1 MFQFFFFPW
10 VQVVA
15 SALVGD
21 VAQGTREAT
30 RAAGG
35 ADAAYWLASF
45 LVEGVAVGGGVAVA
59 IAAGAAPGLF
69 RRAGKSFEVAA
80 FLELFALHW
89 LFLLALTLQTFVVVT
104 CLLRSQIAAAGLPP
118 LLHAALHGCY
128 FAWNPLR
135 TWNVGKRPA
144 TKRTGACGRGRART
158 SQARLSCRSLP
169 TICWWTRS
177 ARRESERAGG
187 AGSSPTALWGSATRA
202 RSVEKSAGKRPR
214 GRGSRPSSSIWQSQS
229 LTAAPCAD
237 EHLMCEDVWPFWYE
251 KTEDR
256 GWRPES
262 SWTAGVY
269 CMLMVSVALWAAV
282 LWYVIQVSTS
292 AARGKGKDLLFCLRK
307 AYWRPPPPDEVV
319 EKAPLVDHDEWFE
332 NDKDSD
338 APVQVRGLRKVFGKK
353 VAVSDA
359 TFAIRDSEIFCLL
372 GHNGAGKT
380 TTMSMMTGAMAP
392 DGGSASFFGIRTLGP
407 LAEADGLDRLRQLL
421 GFCPQHD
428 ALFPQLTLRE
438 HLIFYSR
445 LKGVEE
451 ARAENEASG
460 LLELFRLTEMAEGFP
475 LKLSGG
481 QKRKVMM
488 AAALTGG
495 SRLVVLDEPTAGM
508 DPVARREVW
517 TLLRDVRVDR
527 SVLLTT
533 HHMEEA
539 EALADRVAIMAAG
552 SVTCC
557 GTLSFLKRHFGG
569 GDDAEV
575 AARRKAAEEEARR
588 KEAEAKAL
596 AERMAAAGA
605 EERER
610 LAAEKARL
618 ERGRP
623 RLEPRPRAARTRRP
637 AASTW
642 R

>member
-1 MFQFFFFPW
+1 MCIRDRPRAHF
-10 VQVVA
+10 A
-15 SALVGD
+15 SALLPQFAYDLLVDSFGPTGKRAGWRCRLVADGFVGERYPCEKCRKECWEK
-21 VAQGTREAT
+21 APRPRREAFEQH
-30 RAAGG
+30 
-35 ADAAYWLASF
+35 LA
-45 LVEGVAVGGGVAVA
+45 
-59 IAAGAAPGLF
+59 
-69 RRAGKSFEVAA
+69 RK
-80 FLELFALHW
+80 
-89 LFLLALTLQTFVVVT
+89 
-104 CLLRSQIAAAGLPP
+104 
-118 LLHAALHGCY
+118 
-128 FAWNPLR
+128 
-135 TWNVGKRPA
+135 
-144 TKRTGACGRGRART
+144 
-158 SQARLSCRSLP
+158 
-169 TICWWTRS
+169 
-177 ARRESERAGG
+177 
-187 AGSSPTALWGSATRA
+187 
-202 RSVEKSAGKRPR
+202 
-214 GRGSRPSSSIWQSQS
+214 S

-332 NDKDSD
+332 NDEGAD

-428 ALFPQLTLRE
+428 ALFPRLTLRE

-557 GTLSFLKRHFGG
+557 GTLSFLKRRFGG
-569 GDDAEV
+569 GGDAADGTSTGGLHIAVTTAAATRDQLKGIFAQHVPGAKLAAASKLEEDLRRATETDAANPLLGSTPKSFSSSFKSPLLNATRGTSFSASRNWADGAEAPLLEDSARDVTTTYTVHAPRARV
-575 AARRKAAEEEARR
+575 AALFEGL
-588 KEAEAKAL
+588 EAEADGLGLVDVSVTATSL
-596 AERMAAAGA
+596 EDVFIAVGEQVEGAAAPVEAETLVGGA
-605 EERER
+605 LLPSAPGEPVPAGR
-610 LAAEKARL
+610 LVAAVVQFRL
-618 ERGRP
+618 
-623 RLEPRPRAARTRRP
+623 P
-637 AASTW
+637 AVQIDQSDLDSPLAFHTGSSK
-642 R
+642 

>member
-1 MFQFFFFPW
+1 MGERYPCKKCRKECWEKAPW
-10 VQVVA
+10 PR
-15 SALVGD
+15 L
-21 VAQGTREAT
+21 EA
-30 RAAGG
+30 
-35 ADAAYWLASF
+35 
-45 LVEGVAVGGGVAVA
+45 
-59 IAAGAAPGLF
+59 
-69 RRAGKSFEVAA
+69 FEQY
-80 FLELFALHW
+80 L
-89 LFLLALTLQTFVVVT
+89 
-104 CLLRSQIAAAGLPP
+104 
-118 LLHAALHGCY
+118 
-128 FAWNPLR
+128 
-135 TWNVGKRPA
+135 
-144 TKRTGACGRGRART
+144 
-158 SQARLSCRSLP
+158 
-169 TICWWTRS
+169 
-177 ARRESERAGG
+177 
-187 AGSSPTALWGSATRA
+187 
-202 RSVEKSAGKRPR
+202 
-214 GRGSRPSSSIWQSQS
+214 QSQS

-237 EHLMCEDVWPFWYE
+237 EHLMCEDIWPFWYE

-256 GWRPES
+256 GWQPES

-269 CMLMVSVALWAAV
+269 CMLMVSVVLWAVV

-332 NDKDSD
+332 NDESAD

-428 ALFPQLTLRE
+428 ALFPRLTLRE

-488 AAALTGG
+488 AAALTGR
-495 SRLVVLDEPTAGM
+495 SKLVVLDEPTAGM

-552 SVTCC
+552 SVKCC
-557 GTLSFLKRHFGG
+557 GTLSFLKRRFGG
-569 GDDAEV
+569 GGDAADGADTSTGGLHVAVTTAAAARDQIKAVFAQNMPEAKLAAASKLEEDLRRATEKEAANPLLGSTPKGFSSSFKSPFLNATRGASFSASRKWADGAEAPLLEDSARDVTTTYTIHASKARV
-575 AARRKAAEEEARR
+575 AALFEGL
-588 KEAEAKAL
+588 EAEADGLGLVDVSVTATSL
-596 AERMAAAGA
+596 EDVFISVGEQVEGAAAPVEAKTLVGGA
-605 EERER
+605 LLPSAPGEPVPAGR
-610 LAAEKARL
+610 LVAAVVQFRL
-618 ERGRP
+618 
-623 RLEPRPRAARTRRP
+623 P
-637 AASTW
+637 AVQIDQNDIDSPLDFHTGSSK
-642 R
+642 

>member
-1 MFQFFFFPW
+1 DFELVMFQLFFVPW

-89 LFLLALTLQTFVVVT
+89 FFLLALVLQTFVVVT

-128 FAWNPLR
+128 LLWAPLR
-135 TWNVGKRPA
+135 TWNVGKRRYK
-144 TKRTGACGRGRART
+144 TNWRLRARPRAHFA
-158 SQARLSCRSLP
+158 SALLP
-169 TICWWTRS
+169 QFAYDLLVDSFGPTGK
-177 ARRESERAGG
+177 RAGWRCRLVADG
-187 AGSSPTALWGSATRA
+187 FVGERYPCEMCRKECW
-202 RSVEKSAGKRPR
+202 EKAPRPR
-214 GRGSRPSSSIWQSQS
+214 LEAFEQYLQSQS

-269 CMLMVSVALWAAV
+269 CMLMVSVVLWAAV

-332 NDKDSD
+332 NDESAD

-380 TTMSMMTGAMAP
+380 TTMSMITGAMAP

-407 LAEADGLDRLRQLL
+407 L
-421 GFCPQHD
+421 
-428 ALFPQLTLRE
+428 
-438 HLIFYSR
+438 
-445 LKGVEE
+445 
-451 ARAENEASG
+451 
-460 LLELFRLTEMAEGFP
+460 
-475 LKLSGG
+475 
-481 QKRKVMM
+481 
-488 AAALTGG
+488 
-495 SRLVVLDEPTAGM
+495 
-508 DPVARREVW
+508 
-517 TLLRDVRVDR
+517 
-527 SVLLTT
+527 
-533 HHMEEA
+533 
-539 EALADRVAIMAAG
+539 
-552 SVTCC
+552 
-557 GTLSFLKRHFGG
+557 
-569 GDDAEV
+569 
-575 AARRKAAEEEARR
+575 
-588 KEAEAKAL
+588 
-596 AERMAAAGA
+596 
-605 EERER
+605 
-610 LAAEKARL
+610 
-618 ERGRP
+618 
-623 RLEPRPRAARTRRP
+623 
-637 AASTW
+637 
-642 R
+642 